1 MKKNTYRC
9 KFIFLL
15 ISFLLFSINYTYAES
30 DNNSKSFVNIESK
43 YAVVIDF
50 DTGRVLYEKNAYD
63 RSKMASLTK
72 MMTSILLVENC
83 KMDELIEVPKEATL
97 IGGSEVGLKSNDMV
111 SAKALLYGMMLP
123 SGNDAAYTVGL
134 HLGGTIDN
142 FADMMNNKAKKIGVY
157 NTNFANPHGLD
168 DENHYSTA
176 YDMAMIT
183 RYALKNKYINEAVKT
198 KSITLNFGSTT
209 KTLTNTNR
217 LLKQY
222 GNIDGVKTG
231 FTNGADRCVIASQTV
246 GDSRYISVILGATNT
261 DYRFNN
267 AKKILDACFDR
278 YTKTDI
284 SNLLNFYINI
294 PVEKGNIDS
303 YERKICD
310 NLTLPLAS
318 GEYEKIYVKQDIIE
332 KIVPPMKRGDKV
344 GTIKLLIDDEVI
356 YEKDI
361 NLEEDI
367 RVKTIKDYL
376 KDAVTS
382 IFDPIETRI

>member
-50 DTGRVLYEKNAYD
+50 DSGRVLYEKNAYD

-168 DENHYSTA
+168 DENN
-176 YDMAMIT
+176 IQIFK
-183 RYALKNKYINEAVKT
+183 KNF
-198 KSITLNFGSTT
+198 SS
-209 KTLTNTNR
+209 
-217 LLKQY
+217 
-222 GNIDGVKTG
+222 
-231 FTNGADRCVIASQTV
+231 
-246 GDSRYISVILGATNT
+246 
-261 DYRFNN
+261 
-267 AKKILDACFDR
+267 
-278 YTKTDI
+278 
-284 SNLLNFYINI
+284 
-294 PVEKGNIDS
+294 
-303 YERKICD
+303 
-310 NLTLPLAS
+310 
-318 GEYEKIYVKQDIIE
+318 
-332 KIVPPMKRGDKV
+332 
-344 GTIKLLIDDEVI
+344 
-356 YEKDI
+356 
-361 NLEEDI
+361 
-367 RVKTIKDYL
+367 
-376 KDAVTS
+376 
-382 IFDPIETRI
+382 